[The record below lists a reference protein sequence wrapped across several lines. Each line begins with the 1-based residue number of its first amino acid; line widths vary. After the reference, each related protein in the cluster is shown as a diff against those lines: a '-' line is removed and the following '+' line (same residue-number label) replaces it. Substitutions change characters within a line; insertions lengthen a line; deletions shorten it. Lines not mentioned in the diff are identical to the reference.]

1 MLRQRKGSY
10 RMKQEGRP
18 LLLHTH
24 TDSLYHFMQYL
35 GVGAG
40 AEKLRNELSLLCRK
54 NSSPPPPFTHSCL
67 RQSHTV
73 KNLHSFS
80 VSLHNTLWAQELG
93 NKKSPDCQQTWG
105 PLSELGYTGCI
116 SGKDIF
122 VNKNHRVSKVEH
134 TALQRM
140 DLQQQS
146 YYVEFFSGESRCR
159 FLSCHP
165 SLRRIQYSAQ

>member
-24 TDSLYHFMQYL
+24 TDSLYHFIQYL
-35 GVGAG
+35 GVGVG
-40 AEKLRNELSLLCRK
+40 AEKLRNELSPLCRK

-93 NKKSPDCQQTWG
+93 NKKSPWLPANLGSPVWVRLHRLHQRQRHLCKQKPPSFKSRTHSTAAYGSAAAKLLCGILFRRVTLQVF
-105 PLSELGYTGCI
+105 EL
-116 SGKDIF
+116 
-122 VNKNHRVSKVEH
+122 
-134 TALQRM
+134 
-140 DLQQQS
+140 
-146 YYVEFFSGESRCR
+146 
-159 FLSCHP
+159 P
-165 SLRRIQYSAQ
+165 SIT